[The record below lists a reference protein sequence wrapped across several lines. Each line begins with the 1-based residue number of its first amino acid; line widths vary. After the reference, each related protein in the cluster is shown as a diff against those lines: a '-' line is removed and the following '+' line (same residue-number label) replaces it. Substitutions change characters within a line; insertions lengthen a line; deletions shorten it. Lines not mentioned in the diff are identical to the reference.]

1 MVPRL
6 LLLAGAML
14 IGGCAASQVVPPLSS
29 DHPASVDAPE
39 ALYTPQPS
47 ILSQDGA
54 NPSTGGASQPSS
66 GDSGHAHHGT
76 SRQPPDMSGMPG
88 MPAMTTRNSST
99 TQPQQAQTIYT
110 CPMHPEVVRSAPG
123 RCPKCG
129 MTLVKKQEHHTGE
142 RHD

>member
-6 LLLAGAML
+6 LRLTGAIL
-14 IGGCAASQVVPPLSS
+14 IGGCAAIPVATPISS

-47 ILSQDGA
+47 TLSQDGA
-54 NPSTGGASQPSS
+54 SPLSGAASQSASDDSS
-66 GDSGHAHHGT
+66 HEHHGT

-88 MPAMTTRNSST
+88 MPSMTTRNSST
-99 TQPQQAQTIYT
+99 TQPQQSQTIYT

-123 RCPKCG
+123 RGPKCG
-129 MTLVKKQEHHTGE
+129 MTLVKAKEQHVGEHQ
-142 RHD
+142 